1 VPKTLLAVD
10 DSATMRR
17 VLEITF
23 SGEDFRVVTADTSN
37 AALGK
42 LSEDPSVV
50 VIDTVLGSD
59 DGYALS
65 KEVRKRNP
73 AATILLLSSRHNP
86 YDAAKGRDS
95 GADDFMDK
103 PFDTQ
108 QMVDKVK
115 KALLGRDSGPASTAT
130 YVGVAPAAAMGG
142 APGAPIPAPIPVIS
156 PAPPPV
162 AARPAPA
169 APPPAPPAKPVAPP
183 AVGRANTLMFGTS
196 EAAKAGAVAPTAG
209 PAAPPGP
216 TAPKPTFGA
225 APVATARPA
234 APAPSAS
241 PAPPKVAPIT
251 AAAAPT
257 APPAASSVAGKVNG
271 QLAGKLGDLGLSAQQ
286 VEGVLALSREVIE
299 RVVWEV
305 VPELAETMIREEI
318 ARLMK
323 A

>member
-10 DSATMRR
+10 DSATMRK

-23 SGEDFRVVTADTSN
+23 SGEDYRIVTADSSQS
-37 AALGK
+37 ALGK
-42 LSEDPSVV
+42 LADDPTVV

-65 KEVRKRNP
+65 KEVRKRSP
-73 AATILLLSSRHNP
+73 SATIVLLSSRHNP
-86 YDAAKGRDS
+86 YDAAKGRDA

-115 KALLGRDSGPASTAT
+115 KAILGRDTGPASTAT
-130 YVGVAPAAAMGG
+130 FVGVSPAPAMGG
-142 APGAPIPAPIPVIS
+142 APGGPIPAPIPLIS
-156 PAPPPV
+156 PIG
-162 AARPAPA
+162 ARPGAPA
-169 APPPAPPAKPVAPP
+169 APPPAPKPAAP
-183 AVGRANTLMFGTS
+183 VGRANTLMFGTA
-196 EAAKAGAVAPTAG
+196 EATKAGATAPT
-209 PAAPPGP
+209 
-216 TAPKPTFGA
+216 TAPTP
-225 APVATARPA
+225 APVAAKPATPAPAPVAARPA
-234 APAPSAS
+234 APAVSAS
-241 PAPPKVAPIT
+241 PNPPKVAP

-257 APPAASSVAGKVNG
+257 APPPQAVASSSVAGKVNG
-271 QLAGKLGDLGLSAQQ
+271 QLAGKLGDLGLSPQQ
-286 VEGVLALSREVIE
+286 VEGVLALSREVVE

-305 VPELAETMIREEI
+305 VPELAETLIKEEI